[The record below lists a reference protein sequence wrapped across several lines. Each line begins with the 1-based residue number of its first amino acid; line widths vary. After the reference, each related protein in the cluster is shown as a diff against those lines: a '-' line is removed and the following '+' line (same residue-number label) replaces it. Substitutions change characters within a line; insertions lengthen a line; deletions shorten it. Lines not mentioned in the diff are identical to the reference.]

1 MLSVIRRAFFRCE
14 LMKGAEKPIGLDV
27 PNSTVSELRPRTQRR
42 ASAVPGEPVAY
53 DFRHPTKLAREHV
66 RLLQMTYETFARRL
80 TTVLTSGLR
89 QVCQVTVSE
98 VTQQSYDDYI
108 GGLPTPTLMVPIDV
122 SPLTGTG
129 VLEMS
134 LPIALAAI
142 DHLLGGPG
150 GNQQNRSLTD
160 IEVTLLDGL
169 LDQILGVLRYSFESI
184 IAIQPTAGPI
194 EYNPPF
200 LQAASAADA
209 VVVGEFDMIVGRE
222 QSRLT
227 ICLPLAPLLPIL
239 IAQRPRE
246 VPPLGFQSS
255 LDLAAHRVR
264 QRLGDVDVEVS
275 VRFRPVGLSP
285 TRLMNLAVGDVLVLD
300 HRFGA
305 PLTVE
310 VDGTAFVQAVA
321 GKSGTRLAALVVDSP
336 VPPLKEN
343 E

>member
-1 MLSVIRRAFFRCE
+1 
-14 LMKGAEKPIGLDV
+14 MKCAITPIGLDV
-27 PNSTVSELRPRTQRR
+27 PNSTVSELRPRPHRR
-42 ASAVPGEPVAY
+42 PPVVPGEPVAY

-89 QVCQVTVSE
+89 QVCLVTVTE

-108 GGLPTPTLMVPIDV
+108 GGIPTPSLMVPIDV
-122 SPLTGTG
+122 APLAGTG

-134 LPIALAAI
+134 LPITLAAI
-142 DHLLGGPG
+142 DHMLGGPG
-150 GNQQNRSLTD
+150 GTQQNRSLTD
-160 IEVTLLDGL
+160 IETSLLDGL
-169 LDQILGVLRYSFESI
+169 LDQILGVLRYSFESLI
-184 IAIQPTAGPI
+184 PIQPTAGPI

-209 VVVGEFDMIVGRE
+209 VVVGEFDMTVGRE

-227 ICLPLAPLLPIL
+227 LCLPLAPLLPVL

-246 VPPLGFQSS
+246 PEPLGFQSS
-255 LDLAAHRVR
+255 VAQAARRVR
-264 QRLGDVDVEVS
+264 QRLGDVSVELS

-285 TRLMNLAVGDVLVLD
+285 TRLINLAVGDVLVLD
-300 HRFGA
+300 HKFGA

-310 VDGTAFVQAVA
+310 IGGTGFVQAVA

-336 VPPLKEN
+336 TPLAKETA
-343 E
+343 

>member
-1 MLSVIRRAFFRCE
+1 MRRADR
-14 LMKGAEKPIGLDV
+14 PIGLDV
-27 PNSTVSELRPRTQRR
+27 ANSTVSELRPTAPRR
-42 ASAVPGEPVAY
+42 AVRIPGEPVAY

-80 TTVLTSGLR
+80 TTVLTSSLR
-89 QVCQVTVSE
+89 QVCQVTLTE
-98 VTQQSYDDYI
+98 VTQESYDDYI
-108 GGLPTPTLMVPIDV
+108 GGLPARTLMVPIEV
-122 SPLTGTG
+122 APLIGTG

-142 DHLLGGPG
+142 DHMLGGPG
-150 GNQQNRSLTD
+150 GTQQNRGLTD
-160 IEVTLLDGL
+160 IEASLLDGL

-184 IAIQPTAGPI
+184 IAIQPTAGAI
-194 EYNPPF
+194 EYSPPF

-209 VVVGEFDMIVGRE
+209 VVVGEFDMVVGRE

-227 ICLPLAPLLPIL
+227 LCLPLAPLLPIL

-246 VPPLGFQSS
+246 VEPLGFQSS
-255 LDLAAHRVR
+255 IEQAARRVR
-264 QRLGDVDVEVS
+264 RRLGDVSVELS

-285 TRLMNLAVGDVLVLD
+285 TRLMNLAVGDLLVLD

-310 VDGTAFVQAVA
+310 IDGVGFVQAVA
-321 GKSGTRLAALVVDSP
+321 GKSGTRLAALVVESP
-336 VPPLKEN
+336 VLPLKEN

>member
-1 MLSVIRRAFFRCE
+1 MKRAE
-14 LMKGAEKPIGLDV
+14 GPIGPDV

-42 ASAVPGEPVAY
+42 ASGVPGEPVAY

-89 QVCQVTVSE
+89 QVCQVTVRE

-108 GGLPTPTLMVPIDV
+108 GGLATPTLMVPIDV
-122 SPLTGTG
+122 APLSGTG

-134 LPIALAAI
+134 LPITLAAI
-142 DHLLGGPG
+142 DHMLGGPG
-150 GNQQNRSLTD
+150 GNQQNRGLTD
-160 IEVTLLDGL
+160 IEATLLDGL
-169 LDQILGVLRYSFESI
+169 LDQILGVLRYAFESI
-184 IAIQPTAGPI
+184 IAIQPHAGPI

-209 VVVGEFDMIVGRE
+209 VVVGEFDMTVGRE

-227 ICLPLAPLLPIL
+227 LCLPLASLLPVL

-246 VPPLGFQSS
+246 VEPLGLKSS
-255 LDLAAHRVR
+255 VELAGRRVR
-264 QRLGDVDVEVS
+264 QRLGDVTVEVG
-275 VRFRPVGLSP
+275 VRFHPVGLTP

-310 VDGTAFVQAVA
+310 VDGTAFVQAMA
-321 GKSGTRLAALVVDSP
+321 GKSGTRLAALVIDSP
-336 VPPLKEN
+336 VPSAKEN

>member
-1 MLSVIRRAFFRCE
+1 MNRTAR
-14 LMKGAEKPIGLDV
+14 PIGPDV
-27 PNSTVSELRPRTQRR
+27 PNSTVSELRPRPQRR
-42 ASAVPGEPVAY
+42 AASVPGEPVAY

-89 QVCQVTVSE
+89 QVCQVTVRE

-108 GGLPTPTLMVPIDV
+108 GGLSTPTLMVPIDV
-122 SPLTGTG
+122 APLSGTG

-134 LPIALAAI
+134 LPITLAAI
-142 DHLLGGPG
+142 DHMLGGPG
-150 GNQQNRSLTD
+150 GTQQNRGLTD
-160 IEVTLLDGL
+160 IEATLLGGL

-184 IAIQPTAGPI
+184 IAIQPSAGPI

-209 VVVGEFDMIVGRE
+209 VVVGEFDMTVGRE

-227 ICLPLAPLLPIL
+227 LCLPLASLLPIL

-246 VPPLGFQSS
+246 VEPLGLKSS
-255 LDLAAHRVR
+255 VELAGRRVR
-264 QRLGDVDVEVS
+264 QRLGDVTVEVS
-275 VRFRPVGLSP
+275 VRFRAVGLSP

-310 VDGTAFVQAVA
+310 VDGTGFVQAMA

-336 VPPLKEN
+336 VPSSKEN
-343 E
+343 A